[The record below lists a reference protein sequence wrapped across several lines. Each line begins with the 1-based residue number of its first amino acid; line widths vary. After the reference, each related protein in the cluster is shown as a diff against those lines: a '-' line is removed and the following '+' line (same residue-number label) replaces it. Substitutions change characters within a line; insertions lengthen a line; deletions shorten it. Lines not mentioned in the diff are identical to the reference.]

1 MAFNSIEAAALF
13 QKACDQQMIA
23 GSTTGWMEAN
33 AGKVKY
39 TGGREIKIP
48 TISTDGLGNYDRN
61 SGYPKG
67 KVALTY
73 QTKIMTMDR
82 GVEFLLDRIDVDESG
97 FIATAS
103 ATMSVFQSE
112 NVIPEVDAYRYST
125 LFKLINEKG
134 GSSEYTPDSSTI
146 FGELKNDI
154 TAVRNVCNAADF
166 LIVMSIPVADILS
179 STKELTRTF
188 NVNNLKQGEIN
199 DSVLSVN
206 GIPIIPVPSARLKTA
221 YTFNSGETN
230 FGFTP
235 TADAKDINWIICPR
249 TAPIAVS
256 KTDGVKIFTPEQT
269 QGADAWKIEY
279 RKFHDL
285 WVMDKQLA
293 AMRVSVSESA

>member
-1 MAFNSIEAAALF
+1 MAFNSIETAALF

-23 GSTTGWMEAN
+23 GATSGWMEEN
-33 AGKVKY
+33 AGNVKY

-61 SGYPKG
+61 SGYPRG
-67 KVALTY
+67 KVAVTY
-73 QTKIMTMDR
+73 QTKIMNMDR

-125 LFKLINEKG
+125 LYQLINNAGKSE
-134 GSSEYTPDSSTI
+134 EYTPDKSTI
-146 FGELKNDI
+146 YSQLKSNI
-154 TAVRNVCNAADF
+154 SNVRNVCGAAE
-166 LIVMSIPVADILS
+166 LVIVMSIPVADKLS
-179 STKELTRTF
+179 SNEEFTRTLNINSF
-188 NVNNLKQGEIN
+188 KQGEIN
-199 DSVLSVN
+199 DSILSIN
-206 GIPIIPVPSARLKTA
+206 GIPIIPVPSARLMSA
-221 YTFNSGETN
+221 YTFKTGASE
-230 FGFTP
+230 FGFAP
-235 TADAKDINWIICPR
+235 AEDAKEINWIICPR
-249 TAPIAVS
+249 KAPIAVS

-285 WVMDKQLA
+285 WVMDKQLQ
-293 AMRVSVSESA
+293 AMCASVSA

>member
-134 GSSEYTPDSSTI
+134 GSSEYTPDKSTI
-146 FGELKNDI
+146 LSELKSHI
-154 TAVRNVCNAADF
+154 AAVRNVCGGAE
-166 LIVMSIPVADILS
+166 LVIVMSIPVADKLS
-179 STKELTRTF
+179 SNEEFQRTL
-188 NVNNLKQGEIN
+188 NLNNFKQGEVNDTILSIN
-199 DSVLSVN
+199 GV
-206 GIPIIPVPSARLKTA
+206 PIIPVPSARLKTA

>member
-134 GSSEYTPDSSTI
+134 GSSEYTPDKSTI
-146 FGELKNDI
+146 LSALKSDISEVRDVCGDVELVI
-154 TAVRNVCNAADF
+154 A
-166 LIVMSIPVADILS
+166 MSIPVADKLS
-179 STKELTRTF
+179 SNEDFKRTI
-188 NVNNLKQGEIN
+188 NLNNFKQGEVNDTILSIN
-199 DSVLSVN
+199 GV
-206 GIPIIPVPSARLKTA
+206 PIIPVPSARLKTA
-221 YTFNSGETN
+221 YTFNSGETK
-230 FGFTP
+230 FGYTP

>member
-1 MAFNSIEAAALF
+1 
-13 QKACDQQMIA
+13 MIA

>member
-1 MAFNSIEAAALF
+1 MLRCGTII
-13 QKACDQQMIA
+13 CHI
-23 GSTTGWMEAN
+23 
-33 AGKVKY
+33 VK
-39 TGGREIKIP
+39 
-48 TISTDGLGNYDRN
+48 
-61 SGYPKG
+61 
-67 KVALTY
+67 
-73 QTKIMTMDR
+73 
-82 GVEFLLDRIDVDESG
+82 
-97 FIATAS
+97 
-103 ATMSVFQSE
+103 
-112 NVIPEVDAYRYST
+112 
-125 LFKLINEKG
+125 
-134 GSSEYTPDSSTI
+134 
-146 FGELKNDI
+146 LKNDI

-206 GIPIIPVPSARLKTA
+206 GIPIIAVPSSRLKSA
-221 YTFNSGETN
+221 YTFNSGTTN

-285 WVMDKQLA
+285 WVMDKQLT
-293 AMRVSVSESA
+293 AMRASVSA